1 MNPLIKLW
9 NEFYSA
15 VAGQDEAM
23 HSPLSNAYLKNGK
36 MNFEIAAPGHEE
48 EDFIIAHNLEYN
60 QISIRAKSTPRS
72 AGGRIWIRREF
83 DFNSFTRI
91 FQLERKIDPNG
102 IKKDYRSGIL
112 YLEYP
117 VLSDIKSD
125 IAI

>member
-15 VAGQDEAM
+15 ISGTDEAL

-48 EDFIIAHNLEYN
+48 QDFVIAHNVEYN
-60 QISIRAKSTPRS
+60 QLTIRARSRPRQNGS
-72 AGGRIWIRREF
+72 RIWVRREF

-91 FQLERKIDPNG
+91 FQLERKIDPKG
-102 IKKDYRSGIL
+102 MKKEYRSGIL

-117 VLSDIKSD
+117 VMSDN
-125 IAI
+125 